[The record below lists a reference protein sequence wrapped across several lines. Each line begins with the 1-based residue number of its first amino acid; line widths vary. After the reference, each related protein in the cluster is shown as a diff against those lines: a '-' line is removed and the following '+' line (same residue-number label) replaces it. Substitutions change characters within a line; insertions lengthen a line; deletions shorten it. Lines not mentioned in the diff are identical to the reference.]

1 MYDTF
6 VEFRVKREL
15 SKMSLL
21 SLNSGMKNELKDTKK

>member
-15 SKMSLL
+15 SKLSLL
-21 SLNSGMKNELKDTKK
+21 SLNSGINNELKDIKK